1 MFGVTDGGRQKAKVD
16 MSKNTAPV
24 QNQQPQQTTQPSQVA
39 SPQQAEIFNKIFL
52 GKLKKILNEKCVPGA
67 GTTVTRED
75 ACGALGLDPS
85 YQSVISTLVNSGAV
99 EGFELRR
106 GPWGGIGRVGEKR
119 PPGSIPGRTPKS
131 EMFSDEFLNH
141 LRETLERVCEGE
153 KFVTRRTISKEMGMP
168 GSEVEQAIS
177 LAISTGKI
185 PGYETKRGA
194 GGGIRREQPEKIDEP
209 TPEPP
214 VEDTAENEEVANSG
228 IIPIFKPRKAKEKKV
243 SKKQAK
249 SA

>member
-1 MFGVTDGGRQKAKVD
+1 

-24 QNQQPQQTTQPSQVA
+24 QPQNTNVQPSQAA

-52 GKLKKILNEKCVPGA
+52 GKLKKILNDKCPPGT

-75 ACGALGLDPS
+75 ACTALGLDPS
-85 YQSVISTLVNSGAV
+85 FQSVISTLVNSGSV
-99 EGFELRR
+99 EGFEVRR

-119 PPGSIPGRTPKS
+119 PPGSMPGRTPKS
-131 EMFSDEFLNH
+131 EMFSDEFLTH
-141 LRETLERVCEGE
+141 LRETLERVCEGD

-177 LAISTGKI
+177 LAIAAGKI

-194 GGGIRREQPEKIDEP
+194 GGGIRREQPDSPEEP
-209 TPEPP
+209 TAEEQPQAEESPPED
-214 VEDTAENEEVANSG
+214 EASSG
-228 IIPIFKPRKAKEKKV
+228 VISIFKPRKAKEKK